1 MTADGHRDI
10 RKVAVAFDPACSTPA
25 LLEAATQLAISLG
38 AELEALL
45 VDDPDIA
52 RMSQLPFG
60 RLFELHSGKAEQLDI
75 SAVRTRRAGS
85 VARARATLRRT
96 AEMHRVTCTALEL
109 PGLALMDAT
118 TKSNAE
124 LFVVAGFHGKFG
136 GARSIDRD
144 AVQIAV
150 ESSGSVLL
158 VSQLPVETQRIL
170 VVSDDSPLAGR
181 ADAIAQRIAQRD
193 PLGDAAL
200 VGRLTLDGETLDDI
214 IGRIASL
221 APTLVVTGIAD
232 SAVVAA
238 LHERLERNPV
248 SVLTV
253 R

>member
-1 MTADGHRDI
+1 MIADRHRDI

-60 RLFELHSGKAEQLDI
+60 RLFELHSGKAELLDM
-75 SAVRTRRAGS
+75 STFRSRRAGS

-96 AEMHRVTCTALEL
+96 AERHRVTCTALEL
-109 PGLALMDAT
+109 PGLALSDAT
-118 TKSNAE
+118 MKSNAE
-124 LFVVAGFHGKFG
+124 LFVIAGFHGKFG
-136 GARSIDRD
+136 GTRSIDRD
-144 AVQIAV
+144 AVQIAI
-150 ESSGSVLL
+150 ESTGSVLL
-158 VSQLPVETQRIL
+158 VSQLPVNTGRIL
-170 VVSDDSPLAGR
+170 VVSDDSPLAER
-181 ADAIAQRIAQRD
+181 ADAIARRIAQRD
-193 PLGDAAL
+193 PLGDRAL
-200 VGRLTLDGETLDDI
+200 VGRLDLDWEALDDI
-214 IGRIASL
+214 VGRIASL
-221 APTLVVTGIAD
+221 SPTLVVTGISD
-232 SAVVAA
+232 SAAVAT

>member
-10 RKVAVAFDPACSTPA
+10 RKVAVAFDPVCSTPA

-52 RMSQLPFG
+52 RMSRLPFG
-60 RLFELHSGKAEQLDI
+60 RLFELHSGKAELLDI
-75 SAVRTRRAGS
+75 SAVRSRRAGS

-96 AEMHRVTCTALEL
+96 AEMHRLACTARDL
-109 PGLALMDAT
+109 PGLALSDAT

-124 LFVVAGFHGKFG
+124 LIVIAGFHGKFG
-136 GARSIDRD
+136 GARSVDRD

-150 ESSGSVLL
+150 ESRGSVLL
-158 VSQLPVETQRIL
+158 VSQLPVETRRIL
-170 VVSDDSPLAGR
+170 VVADDSPLAER
-181 ADAIAQRIAQRD
+181 AQAIARRIAQRD

-200 VGRLTLDGETLDDI
+200 IGLLTLDGETLDDI
-214 IGRIASL
+214 VGRIASL
-221 APTLVVTGIAD
+221 APTLVVTGI
-232 SAVVAA
+232 SEGAVVSA
-238 LHERLERNPV
+238 LHERLEGNPV
-248 SVLTV
+248 SMLTV